1 MHIPNAEL
9 LGAQAMPYNG
19 PGMWIAGGRRHT
31 LSARGTFQHHPLS
44 LAATSA
50 FQACLRS
57 VVGIT
62 LQGESGSTVLE
73 CDTTGEVAMT
83 YKHAAR
89 NLAPIQ
95 HLTLHSVDLLG
106 DADHL
111 NTQKTRRLHQVTCQ
125 STRDTANMGPKR
137 THATRETITA

>member
-9 LGAQAMPYNG
+9 LGGQAMPYKG
-19 PGMWIAGGRRHT
+19 PGMWIAGGRRRT
-31 LSARGTFQHHPLS
+31 LGARGTFQCHPLS
-44 LAATSA
+44 LAAPSA

-62 LQGESGSTVLE
+62 LLGKSGSTVLQ
-73 CDTTGEVAMT
+73 CDITGEVAMT

-89 NLAPIQ
+89 DLAPIQ
-95 HLTLHSVDLLG
+95 HLTLQSVDLLR

-111 NTQKTRRLHQVTCQ
+111 NTEKTRRLHQVTSQ
-125 STRDTANMGPKR
+125 STPDTANPGPKR
-137 THATRETITA
+137 THATRETSAA

>member
-9 LGAQAMPYNG
+9 LGGQAMPCKG
-19 PGMWIAGGRRHT
+19 PGMWITGGRCRT

-62 LQGESGSTVLE
+62 LQGKSGSTVLQ

-95 HLTLHSVDLLG
+95 HLTLHSVDLLR

-111 NTQKTRRLHQVTCQ
+111 NTQKTRKLHQVTSQ
-125 STRDTANMGPKR
+125 STRDTANPGPKR
-137 THATRETITA
+137 THATRETSTA

>member
-9 LGAQAMPYNG
+9 PGGQAMPYKS
-19 PGMWIAGGRRHT
+19 PGMWIAGGRRRT
-31 LSARGTFQHHPLS
+31 LSARRTFQRHPLS
-44 LAATSA
+44 LAAPSA

-62 LQGESGSTVLE
+62 LQGKRGSTVLQ

-83 YKHAAR
+83 AKHAAR

-95 HLTLHSVDLLG
+95 HLTLHSVDLLR

-111 NTQKTRRLHQVTCQ
+111 NTQKTRRLHHITSQ
-125 STRDTANMGPKR
+125 STRDTANPGPKR
-137 THATRETITA
+137 THATRETSTA

>member
-1 MHIPNAEL
+1 MADAVPEGRVGPSNATHDPWT
-9 LGAQAMPYNG
+9 AP
-19 PGMWIAGGRRHT
+19 
-31 LSARGTFQHHPLS
+31 
-44 LAATSA
+44 SA

-62 LQGESGSTVLE
+62 LLGKRGSTVLQY
-73 CDTTGEVAMT
+73 DITGEVAMT

-95 HLTLHSVDLLG
+95 RLTLHSVDLLR

-111 NTQKTRRLHQVTCQ
+111 NTEKTRRAHQVTSQ
-125 STRDTANMGPKR
+125 STRDTANLGPKR
-137 THATRETITA
+137 TQAARETSAA

>member
-1 MHIPNAEL
+1 MQIPNAEL
-9 LGAQAMPYNG
+9 LGGQATPYKG
-19 PGMWIAGGRRHT
+19 PGMWIAGGRRRT
-31 LSARGTFQHHPLS
+31 LGARRTFQRHPRS
-44 LAATSA
+44 LAAPSA

-62 LQGESGSTVLE
+62 LQGKSGSTVLQ

-89 NLAPIQ
+89 NLAPIRR
-95 HLTLHSVDLLG
+95 LTLQNVDLLR

-111 NTQKTRRLHQVTCQ
+111 NTEKTRRLHQVTSQ
-125 STRDTANMGPKR
+125 STRDTANLGRKR
-137 THATRETITA
+137 TQAARETSAA